1 MSKNVKKELSIP
13 SNLSI
18 TSKEDVLNFIMSTN
32 ESRYFTTETNFK
44 KHFPYLHNELIKLN
58 FPNSFKFSQKLFHF
72 LHNDNDLSLS
82 KCPICSKELKRF
94 IGFKTGYLPKTCSK
108 ECGIKLMLLSYQNT
122 CLKKYGV
129 PNYGMTD
136 EYQIKFKNTCLEKF
150 GCENPFQ
157 NEEIKQKIKE
167 TNIENL
173 GCENPSQN
181 EDIKQKKIETCLNN
195 FGVEHPSQSDIVL
208 EKFKNTCINTYGV
221 DNPAKCQKIQDKMK
235 KTCLN
240 RYGVEYYPQTNEYKD
255 KFKEIWE
262 NKTDEEINN
271 IVNKVK
277 KTKFILYG
285 DENYVNVEQA
295 KKTCLEKY
303 GVEHFSQL
311 ETTKEEKRQKCL
323 QEYGVEYY
331 FQTDIFK
338 EKVKQI
344 MLDTYG
350 VEHYAQSSEFSKFRK
365 NIVEYN
371 GIFFDS
377 SWEVILY
384 KYCEKYKIDFEY
396 HPNIQFEYYYN
407 NKKHIYHPDF
417 LIDGKIYEVKG
428 DHFFDDD
435 KMICPFDRNK
445 DELFEAKHQ
454 CIKNNGVKILT
465 RYHINKIKEML

>member
-1 MSKNVKKELSIP
+1 MSKNVKKELCIP

-18 TSKEDVLNFIMSTN
+18 TSKEDVLKFIMSTN
-32 ESRYFTTETNFK
+32 ESRYFTKETNFK
-44 KHFPYLHNELIKLN
+44 KHFPYLYSELIKLK
-58 FPNSFKFSQKLFHF
+58 FPKSFKFSQKLFHF

-82 KCPICSKELKRF
+82 KCPICSKELKCF
-94 IGFKTGYLPKTCSK
+94 IGFKTGYSPKTCSK

-122 CLKKYGV
+122 CLERYGV

-150 GCENPFQ
+150 GCENPSL
-157 NEEIKQKIKE
+157 NEDVKKKIKE
-167 TNIENL
+167 SNIKN
-173 GCENPSQN
+173 QN
-181 EDIKQKKIETCLNN
+181 SSKRKSIEQKRIQTCLDK
-195 FGVEHPSQSDIVL
+195 FGVKFPSQSDIVK
-208 EKFKNTCINTYGV
+208 EKIKQTCIDIYGV
-221 DNPAKCQKIQDKMK
+221 DNPAKCQKIQEKMK
-235 KTCLN
+235 KTCLEK
-240 RYGVEYYPQTNEYKD
+240 YGVEHYTQTNEYKE
-255 KFKEIWE
+255 KFKEMWE
-262 NKTDEEINN
+262 NKTDEEIND

-285 DENYVNVEQA
+285 DENYVNVDKA

-303 GVEHFSQL
+303 GVEHYNQL

-338 EKVKQI
+338 EKIKQI

-350 VEHYAQSSEFSKFRK
+350 VEHYSQSSEFSKYHRSV
-365 NIVEYN
+365 IEHN

-377 SWEVILY
+377 SWEVIVY
-384 KYCEKYKIDFEY
+384 KYCIKHKLNFEY
-396 HPNIQFEYYYN
+396 HPNIHFEYYHN
-407 NKKHIYHPDF
+407 NKKHIYQPDF
-417 LIDGKIYEVKG
+417 LIDGKLYEVKG
-428 DHFFDDD
+428 DHFFDGD

-454 CIKNNGVKILT
+454 CIKNNEVIIL
-465 RYHINKIKEML
+465 REYHINKIKEML